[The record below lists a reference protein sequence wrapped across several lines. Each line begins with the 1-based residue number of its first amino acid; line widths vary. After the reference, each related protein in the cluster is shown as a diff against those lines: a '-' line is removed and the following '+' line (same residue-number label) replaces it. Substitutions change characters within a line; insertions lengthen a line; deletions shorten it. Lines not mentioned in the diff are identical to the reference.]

1 MIVNLVVLL
10 ILGTISYF
18 GYTMFLADKL
28 DSPRNSPAVKGLEKA
43 EIKVAVKENEAK
55 VKTLKEEIKD
65 LEKERKDILAGSDAD
80 KADKAQEKLETKQEK
95 VKELAETEAN
105 LTDLKVVEKGGYKS
119 YLPNKFSWNNG
130 LWIVGSLIVL
140 SFLYKLAVGVFK
152 SIFRNMGFEE

>member
-43 EIKVAVKENEAK
+43 EIKAAVKENEAK
-55 VKTLKEEIKD
+55 VKTLKEGIKD

-80 KADKAQEKLETKQEK
+80 KADKAQEKLEAKQEK
-95 VKELAETEAN
+95 VKELAEIETN

-119 YLPNKFSWNNG
+119 YLPNK
-130 LWIVGSLIVL
+130 L
-140 SFLYKLAVGVFK
+140 S
-152 SIFRNMGFEE
+152 